1 MAAALLAAGAHLV
14 QRATGELKILAGVV
28 LVTRDEEQFMLE
40 ADVAHSTLDVKVYEA
55 KELLALVLV
64 RHCGGGT
71 RKRGLLEDP
80 GGRSWLQK
88 GLG

>member
-1 MAAALLAAGAHLV
+1 MVAALLAAGAHLA

-28 LVTRDEEQFMLE
+28 LVTRDEEQFLLE
-40 ADVAHSTLDVKVYEA
+40 ADVAHSTLDVKFHEA
-55 KELLALVLV
+55 KELLALV